1 MYKDSNFSTSSPV
14 LVILYIKKITAILVD
29 VKWYLI
35 MVLICISLIV
45 LNIYLFM
52 WAIGFCKLESGWEKL
67 DSKPVGGKAENQ
79 SDLYYIIPSKP
90 GSWWQVPLEDVK
102 TSSALSHSI

>member
-1 MYKDSNFSTSSPV
+1 MYEDSNLSTSSPV

-29 VKWYLI
+29 VKWSLI

-52 WAIGFCKLESGWEKL
+52 
-67 DSKPVGGKAENQ
+67 
-79 SDLYYIIPSKP
+79 
-90 GSWWQVPLEDVK
+90 
-102 TSSALSHSI
+102 